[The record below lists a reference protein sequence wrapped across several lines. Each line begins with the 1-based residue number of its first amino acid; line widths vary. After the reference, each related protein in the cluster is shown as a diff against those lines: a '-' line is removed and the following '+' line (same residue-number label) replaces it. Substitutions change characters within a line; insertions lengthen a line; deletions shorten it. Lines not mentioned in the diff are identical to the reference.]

1 MTTTMHPLAG
11 GYLQRLERL
20 ARDLPRRDRDDLI
33 AEIRGHMEAALPT
46 DATEADVRNVLD
58 ELGPPEAIVAAAGV
72 PEHRPRR
79 GAREVFALV
88 LLVTGLP
95 PLFGWLVGA
104 GLLLWS
110 PLWTARQK
118 LLGLLVWPGG
128 YVLTL
133 GVGGVMSARPSC
145 QASVVPARSGAAE
158 CVAAAGTSPWLIA
171 VVVVLLVAPLAVAAY
186 LYRAAGRRGA

>member
-1 MTTTMHPLAG
+1 MNTTMHPLAG
-11 GYLQRLERL
+11 DYLRRLERL

-33 AEIRGHMEAALPT
+33 AEIRGHLEAGLPP
-46 DATEADVRNVLD
+46 DASEADVRNRLD

-95 PLFGWLVGA
+95 PLIGWVVGA

-133 GVGGVMSARPSC
+133 GVGGVMSAGPSC
-145 QASVVPARSGAAE
+145 QASAVPPGGGPAE
-158 CVAAAGTSPWLIA
+158 CAAAAGTSPWLIA
-171 VVVVLLVAPLAVAAY
+171 LVVIVLVAPLLVGGY
-186 LYRAAGRRGA
+186 LYRAAGRSGA